1 MEKENIFLKKIEDV
15 LKALVKGTPEFKGH
29 FSEGYNSLSEKA
41 TRLYNRTKT
50 KENADILNELCHF
63 AKMYFDELPISINP
77 EYEQI
82 YESENLKKKVI
93 YKVNSDIF
101 MIATINVIYE
111 NNLTKPGMAK
121 NNKKNLK
128 EEIMRSF
135 WESFEKNKFE
145 FDEGMILKEFS
156 KITNIKR
163 MK

>member
-1 MEKENIFLKKIEDV
+1 MEKESTFLKKIEDI

-29 FSEGYNSLSEKA
+29 FSEGYNSLSEMA
-41 TRLYNRTKT
+41 TRFYNRTKT

-82 YESENLKKKVI
+82 YESEDLKEKAI
-93 YKVNSDIF
+93 YKVNSYIF
-101 MIATINVIYE
+101 MIATIHVIYE
-111 NNLTKPGMAK
+111 NNLTKPGMTK
-121 NNKKNLK
+121 NDKKNLR
-128 EEIMRSF
+128 EEIMLNF
-135 WESFEKNKFE
+135 WESFEKNEFK